1 MNDLLRDGAT
11 LERIERDLNSHRALY
26 GADDYF
32 LTQALK
38 AVKKM
43 LAEKT
48 KLIEE
53 QTKADEM
60 TFKEYEGFMQNKG
73 FDPQFLIDQEV
84 ARQDELK
91 IDNNVA

>member
-32 LTQALK
+32 LTQDLK

-43 LAEKT
+43 LAEKN

-60 TFKEYEGFMQNKG
+60 TMKEYETFFQNKG
-73 FDPQFLIDQEV
+73 FDSDV
-84 ARQDELK
+84 A
-91 IDNNVA
+91 

>member
-60 TFKEYEGFMQNKG
+60 TMKEYETFFQNKG
-73 FDPQFLIDQEV
+73 FDSDV
-84 ARQDELK
+84 A
-91 IDNNVA
+91 

>member
-60 TFKEYEGFMQNKG
+60 TMKQYETFFQNKG
-73 FDPQFLIDQEV
+73 FDSDV
-84 ARQDELK
+84 A
-91 IDNNVA
+91 

>member
-11 LERIERDLNSHRALY
+11 LERIESDLNSHRALY

-38 AVKKM
+38 NIKKM
-43 LAEKT
+43 LAEKH

-60 TFKEYEGFMQNKG
+60 TYKEYEGFMQNKG
-73 FDPQFLIDQEV
+73 FDS
-84 ARQDELK
+84 
-91 IDNNVA
+91 NVA

>member
-11 LERIERDLNSHRALY
+11 LERIESDLNSHRALY
-26 GADDYF
+26 GVDDYF

-38 AVKKM
+38 RVKKM

-60 TFKEYEGFMQNKG
+60 TYKEYETFFQNKG
-73 FDPQFLIDQEV
+73 FDPQFLKDQEV

-91 IDNNVA
+91 IDNDVA

>member
-60 TFKEYEGFMQNKG
+60 TYKEYQTFFQNKG
-73 FDPQFLIDQEV
+73 FDSDV
-84 ARQDELK
+84 A
-91 IDNNVA
+91 

>member
-1 MNDLLRDGAT
+1 MNELLRDGAN
-11 LERIERDLNSHRALY
+11 LERIESDLNQHRALY
-26 GADDYF
+26 GADAYF

-38 AVKKM
+38 RVKKM

-60 TFKEYEGFMQNKG
+60 TYKEYQTFFQNKG
-73 FDPQFLIDQEV
+73 FDSDV
-84 ARQDELK
+84 A
-91 IDNNVA
+91 

>member
-60 TFKEYEGFMQNKG
+60 TFKEYESFMQNKG
-73 FDPQFLIDQEV
+73 FDPQFLIDQQI

-91 IDNNVA
+91 IDNDVA